1 MMINIIIGSEIR
13 KNYQG
18 QVIGVD
24 KSAYYLIEAGYSD
37 FVAIGDFDSCN
48 EEEFRLIGE
57 KARVVKHPS
66 IKDCSDLELAI
77 DYCLE
82 HFNEDITIHNI
93 YAGNRLD
100 HLYANILLLKKG
112 ISKGITIYHNDSNN
126 CAYVLTPNKYKILT
140 LKQYISFFALEEV
153 NSLSLIDFK
162 YPLEGY
168 RLKVGDPLCVSN
180 AVTTTS
186 KLEFD
191 SGLLLVIESN
201 D

>member
-1 MMINIIIGSEIR
+1 MINIVIGSEIR
-13 KNYQG
+13 KHYQG

-24 KSAYYLIEAGYSD
+24 KSAFHLIKAGYSD
-37 FVAIGDFDSCN
+37 FIAIGDFDSCS
-48 EEEFRLIGE
+48 EEEFALIRE
-57 KARVVKHPS
+57 NARIFKHPA
-66 IKDCSDLELAI
+66 IKDRSDLELAI

-82 HFNEDITIHNI
+82 HFKDDITIHNI

-112 ISKGITIYHNDSNN
+112 ISKGITIYHNDNNN

-140 LKQYISFFALEEV
+140 LKHYISFFALEDI

-162 YPLEGY
+162 YPLENY
-168 RLKVGDPLCVSN
+168 HLKVGDPLCVSN
-180 AVTTTS
+180 SVTTTS

-191 SGLLLVIESN
+191 TGLLLVIESN